1 MSTESTNATTNAQR
15 PIPFRVF
22 CLGQIATKPKLIK
35 SSLGSNYYVTLLTT
49 PAEDQFSMP
58 GTICIRSSSP
68 IGNPGESWQ
77 GWGRLS
83 GYKRTIPARTNPE
96 TGEMR
101 QAIPTADMY
110 VKADE

>member
-15 PIPFRVF
+15 PVPFRVF
-22 CLGQIATKPKLIK
+22 CLGQIATKSKRIN
-35 SSLGSNYYVTLLTT
+35 SSTGPAYFITLLTT
-49 PAEDQFSMP
+49 PAPDQFSSP
-58 GTICIRSSSP
+58 GTISIRSSAP

-77 GWGRLS
+77 GWGTLS

-101 QAIPTADMY
+101 AAMPVADMY
-110 VKADE
+110 VLAAE

>member
-22 CLGQIATKPKLIK
+22 CIGQIATKPKRVN
-35 SSLGSNYYVTLLTT
+35 SSAGSTFFVTLLTT
-49 PAEDQFSMP
+49 PAPDEFSMP
-58 GTICIRSSSP
+58 GTVCIRSSSP

-77 GWGRLS
+77 GWGRLC
-83 GYKRTIPARTNPE
+83 GYKRVIPARTNPE

-101 QAIPTADMY
+101 QAMPVADMY
-110 VKADE
+110 VQAAE